1 MAPPV
6 PLLLLLAT
14 SSSCFHQPPS
24 IYPAPLTLRAF
35 NAFLQPPL
43 NPFSLLH
50 PPKKISTSRPLKKI
64 PPPKISS
71 RISASLA
78 SRPIALLRVGLNSA
92 SRLAN
97 YFIQVHCA
105 LNLPYIDYC
114 EFIAVSERGTQ
125 SDVC

>member
-14 SSSCFHQPPS
+14 SSSCFHQLPS

-43 NPFSLLH
+43 NPFSIFH
-50 PPKKISTSRPLKKI
+50 PPKKI

-78 SRPIALLRVGLNSA
+78 SRPIALLRDGLNFA

-97 YFIQVHCA
+97 YFIQVLCA
-105 LNLPYIDYC
+105 CAWNLMLTGGG
-114 EFIAVSERGTQ
+114 V
-125 SDVC
+125 

>member
-1 MAPPV
+1 MAPPL

-14 SSSCFHQPPS
+14 SSSCSHQLPS

-50 PPKKISTSRPLKKI
+50 PTHHPPKKIFTSRPFKKI

-78 SRPIALLRVGLNSA
+78 SRPIALLRDGLNSA

-105 LNLPYIDYC
+105 WNLILTGDG
-114 EFIAVSERGTQ
+114 V
-125 SDVC
+125 